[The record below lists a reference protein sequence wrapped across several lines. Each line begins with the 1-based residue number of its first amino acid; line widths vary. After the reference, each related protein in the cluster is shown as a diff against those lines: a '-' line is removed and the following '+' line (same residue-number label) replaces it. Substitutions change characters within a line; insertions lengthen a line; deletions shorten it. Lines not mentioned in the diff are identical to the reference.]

1 MLKQV
6 IITLD
11 DSSQYQRLLDAL
23 DVAIRTPS
31 NPKDRHDFA
40 QLKQRLQRQTI
51 NLECIQ
57 NQVVH
62 HVAQTLLTLVKQI

>member
-6 IITLD
+6 VITLD
-11 DSSQYQRLLDAL
+11 DNSQYQRLIDAL
-23 DVAIRTPS
+23 DAAIRSPIT
-31 NPKDRHDFA
+31 PKDRHDFA

-51 NLECIQ
+51 NLESIQ